1 MFDSGKRLEIGVF
14 SEWFHQ
20 RSDKK
25 IENKELGE
33 GGFANGHVIHLE
45 KELPS
50 DKA

>member
-1 MFDSGKRLEIGVF
+1 MVGE
-14 SEWFHQ
+14 SEPEAAIKEVI
-20 RSDKK
+20 KK